1 VWLITYS
8 FLFSEIHNF
17 SSHKIAAQKA
27 FISKLPSQYN
37 NKYNTCSINIKNFKD
52 SEKEHAYN
60 REKEQVW

>member
-1 VWLITYS
+1 MLITYS

-17 SSHKIAAQKA
+17 YSHKIIAQKA

-37 NKYNTCSINIKNFKD
+37 KFNTCSINIKKIKD
-52 SEKEHAYN
+52 SEKEHACN